1 MNTNLNAPMSLP
13 AMRAT
18 LVDDQ
23 REINRKILDG
33 MKMPSA
39 KRAQVEKMLAATARR
54 LIDALP
60 DADVRE
66 CFK

>member
-1 MNTNLNAPMSLP
+1 MNAPMSLP

-18 LVDDQ
+18 LVEDQ
-23 REINRKILDG
+23 RALNRKILDG

-39 KRAQVEKMLAATARR
+39 QRAQVEKMLAATARR

>member
-1 MNTNLNAPMSLP
+1 
-13 AMRAT
+13 MRAT